1 MGQRD
6 KIEGKGN
13 GFYLQDKVVLS
24 QQHLVLH
31 ILQRLLLPLDYHS
44 GGKGNYISEQSA
56 QSVEEKLF
64 QMVKSN
70 PFNPFRWQQPQE
82 QAFQFPHNN

>member
-44 GGKGNYISEQSA
+44 GGRGITSVSKV